1 MQNFQWT
8 VTNSLCGVHVV
19 VLSAVV
25 RSQRSEVGGQKSE
38 VGGQKSEVRS
48 QKSDVRCPMSVPVI
62 LSGAKN
68 LLFWVK
74 GEGRQYAVDRWAVV
88 AHWFDTNPTNYL

>member
-1 MQNFQWT
+1 M
-8 VTNSLCGVHVV
+8 
-19 VLSAVV
+19 
-25 RSQRSEVGGQKSE
+25 
-38 VGGQKSEVRS
+38 
-48 QKSDVRCPMSVPVI
+48 